1 MAQTLYNDIAAAE
14 AAIDESCKRLLADKQ
29 ILARIMHYCV
39 DEFKGIDPKE
49 IAKRYIEGTPD
60 IGSVGVLPEQT
71 NRKIHGLPNDDA
83 SVNEHSVRYDIRFS
97 ALAPDGSG
105 GLIKLI
111 INIEA
116 QNKYHNSYP
125 LITRGIYYLSRMIS
139 AQYGTEFDHSHYE
152 RIKKVYSIW
161 ICTDPPKSRVNTV
174 TQYKM
179 SEIPVMG
186 KVAENPRHYDLMSA
200 IIVCLGSESESSEG
214 VCKLLELLLT
224 DSKQT
229 DTRCGELEDDFGIEI
244 SNEFERKVD
253 GVCNVGHGIFEK
265 RLRDEV
271 NKRMDEINAEAAR
284 RINEINKRMN
294 EVSVKH
300 QEEIQETRREA
311 ENTTR
316 TNTEFNIILTLMNN
330 QHKSLDEV
338 ADMLNLPD
346 DRRQLYRSML
356 DGST

>member
-1 MAQTLYNDIAAAE
+1 M
-14 AAIDESCKRLLADKQ
+14 
-29 ILARIMHYCV
+29 
-39 DEFKGIDPKE
+39 
-49 IAKRYIEGTPD
+49 
-60 IGSVGVLPEQT
+60 
-71 NRKIHGLPNDDA
+71 
-83 SVNEHSVRYDIRFS
+83 NEHSVRYDIRFS

-271 NKRMDEINAEAAR
+271 NKRMVEVNAEATR
-284 RINEINKRMN
+284 RINEVNVR
-294 EVSVKH
+294 H